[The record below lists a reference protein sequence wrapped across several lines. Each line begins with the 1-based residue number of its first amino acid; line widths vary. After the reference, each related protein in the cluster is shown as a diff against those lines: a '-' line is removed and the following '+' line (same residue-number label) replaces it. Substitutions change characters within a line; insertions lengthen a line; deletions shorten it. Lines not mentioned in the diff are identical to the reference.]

1 MAYDSENIEDMI
13 SILKKSG
20 YKYTSY
26 NHKNGSC
33 SINTN
38 ILLDAIEKK
47 NKKQDDTTMLFETG
61 DYVTTAY
68 GLFDYYRCTVCGYDE
83 ILNYDN
89 FCPHCGRRVINLH

>member
-38 ILLDAIEKK
+38 IQNMPKGVSII
-47 NKKQDDTTMLFETG
+47 T
-61 DYVTTAY
+61 
-68 GLFDYYRCTVCGYDE
+68 
-83 ILNYDN
+83 I
-89 FCPHCGRRVINLH
+89 

>member
-1 MAYDSENIEDMI
+1 MTYDSENIEDMV

-20 YKYTSY
+20 YKYTAY

-47 NKKQDDTTMLFETG
+47 NEKQDNTTTLIDTG

-68 GLFDYYRCTVCGYDE
+68 GSMDYYKCTVCGYDE

-89 FCPHCGRRVINLH
+89 FCPHCGRKVIN